1 LAIKQLEVALKYDP
15 KNADNLFRIGQYY
28 YKLTDQPN
36 AEKYMNAALLL
47 MDQPLDREYRELA
60 VVYNFQKKYPEAIQA
75 LNKSIK
81 ENPDN
86 EYTHFIL
93 AYTKESYY
101 ADLQS
106 KIDVYNKFLEKFP
119 NGQFKPMVEKRLTDL
134 KKQQFLEED

>member
-1 LAIKQLEVALKYDP
+1 
-15 KNADNLFRIGQYY
+15 
-28 YKLTDQPN
+28 
-36 AEKYMNAALLL
+36 MNAALLL

-106 KIDVYNKFLEKFP
+106 KIEVYNKYLEKFP
-119 NGQFKPMVEKRLTDL
+119 NGQFKPMVERRLADL